1 MCLGR
6 TQQLALEHFKAD
18 FAAIMYFNLNVCRV
32 PPPPSLSDESSAA
45 PSSAQMR
52 GYTLHRYQ
60 ACKQEIRN

>member
-6 TQQLALEHFKAD
+6 TQQLALEHFKAA
-18 FAAIMYFNLNVCRV
+18 FAAIILICRV

-52 GYTLHRYQ
+52 GHVTSLPSLQTRD
-60 ACKQEIRN
+60 